1 MEVKQGP
8 QHIIVIGTS
17 AGGLS
22 ALNELVSQLK
32 ADWDAAYFIVLHL
45 SRKGISDFLVHQ
57 LQQYTSLPCQLGTD
71 DQLIKKGHIYI
82 AIPNFHLLIKQGRV
96 KLGHGPT
103 ENRWRPSIDV
113 LFRSAAAAY
122 DSHVTGIILTGLLD
136 DGTSGMWAIKRT
148 GGTLIVQDPNEA
160 EYPDMPLSVLNRME
174 ADHCIS
180 LSEMGS
186 VLDKIIHTKEFL
198 SDPIPADILAEAE
211 IAERMI
217 SGIDVVQPLGN
228 NSVYTCPDCGGVLFN
243 VKNGKIDRYRCHTGH
258 TYSEKDLEVK
268 QAENLEA
275 ALWVALRMME
285 ERKNL
290 IKKLEEQTRGRGFS
304 RFANDYKEKHEELQ
318 FHIDKIKELLFI
330 TQKDDDT

>member
-1 MEVKQGP
+1 MEIKEGP

-22 ALNELVSQLK
+22 ALNELVSQFK
-32 ADWDAAYFIVLHL
+32 EDWDAAYFIVLHL

-57 LQQYTSLPCQLGTD
+57 LKQYTSLPCQLGTD
-71 DQLIKKGHIYI
+71 EQQIKKGHIYI

-148 GGTLIVQDPNEA
+148 GGTLVVQDPNEA

-174 ADHCIS
+174 ADYCIS

-186 VLDKIIHTKEFL
+186 VLDKIIHTKEFTN
-198 SDPIPADILAEAE
+198 DPIPDDILAEVE
-211 IAERMI
+211 IAERMT
-217 SGIDVVQPLGN
+217 SGIDVVEPIGT
-228 NSVYTCPDCGGVLFN
+228 NSVYTCPDCGGVLFRI
-243 VKNGKIDRYRCHTGH
+243 VNGQINRYRCHTGH

-304 RFANDYKEKHEELQ
+304 RFANDYKEKFEELQ
-318 FHIDKIKELLFI
+318 FHIEKVKELLFV
-330 TQKDDDT
+330 TQKTDDT

>member
-1 MEVKQGP
+1 
-8 QHIIVIGTS
+8 
-17 AGGLS
+17 
-22 ALNELVSQLK
+22 
-32 ADWDAAYFIVLHL
+32 
-45 SRKGISDFLVHQ
+45 
-57 LQQYTSLPCQLGTD
+57 
-71 DQLIKKGHIYI
+71 
-82 AIPNFHLLIKQGRV
+82 
-96 KLGHGPT
+96 
-103 ENRWRPSIDV
+103 
-113 LFRSAAAAY
+113 
-122 DSHVTGIILTGLLD
+122 
-136 DGTSGMWAIKRT
+136 
-148 GGTLIVQDPNEA
+148 
-160 EYPDMPLSVLNRME
+160 MPLSVLNRME

>member
-1 MEVKQGP
+1 MEIEEGP

-17 AGGLS
+17 AGGLN
-22 ALNELVSQLK
+22 ALSELVNQLK
-32 ADWDAAYFIVLHL
+32 KDWDAAYFIVLHL

-57 LQQYTSLPCQLGTD
+57 LQQYTTLPCHLGSN
-71 DQLIKKGHIYI
+71 DQQIEQGHIYV
-82 AIPNFHLLIKQGRV
+82 AIPNFHLLVKKGKV
-96 KLGHGPT
+96 KLGNGPT

-122 DSHVTGIILTGLLD
+122 GSHVTGIILTGLLD

-148 GGTLIVQDPNEA
+148 GGTLVVQDPNEA

-174 ADHCIS
+174 ADYCIT

-186 VLDKIIHTKEFL
+186 VLDKIIRTKEFTN
-198 SDPIPADILAEAE
+198 DPIPADILAEAE
-211 IAERMI
+211 ISERMT
-217 SGIDVVQPLGN
+217 SGIDVVEPLGS

-243 VKNGKIDRYRCHTGH
+243 LENGKISRYRCHTGH

-290 IKKLEEQTRGRGFS
+290 IQKLEEQTRSKGFS
-304 RFANDYKEKHEELQ
+304 RFANDYKEKFQELQ

-330 TQKDDDT
+330 TQKEDDT